1 MNKKKQYG
9 PYNQYVPYED
19 VVYRLTGY
27 YVYLGDKVLNY
38 EEEYTT

>member
-1 MNKKKQYG
+1 MNMKNTYG

-27 YVYLGDKVLNY
+27 YAYQDANATYPLLDV
-38 EEEYTT
+38 